1 MSKLDPQS
9 STIRKTRVTRKKLQS
24 WLEAAAGD
32 LVYSSESDRPFEWFF
47 LKRGATGWPYD
58 TAEFAKRF
66 PEASGKKLE
75 ERSLDD
81 FFRRHIETSD
91 PYDVR
96 AQQIRPRYEA
106 LKALIESSLK
116 NPKVIRIGSIE
127 VRCLIVGDDGHG
139 NLAGFSTVA
148 IET

>member
-1 MSKLDPQS
+1 MKARKL
-9 STIRKTRVTRKKLQS
+9 RNN
-24 WLEAAAGD
+24 LEAAASD
-32 LVYSSESDRPFEWFF
+32 LVYSSESDRPFEGF
-47 LKRGATGWPYD
+47 LLDNGADGWPYD
-58 TAEFAKRF
+58 GAELARRLGD
-66 PEASGKKLE
+66 PTNNRID

-106 LKALIESSLK
+106 LKELLRSTLRH
-116 NPKVIRIGSIE
+116 PKVVRIGSIE
-127 VRCLIVGDDGHG
+127 IRCFIVGADGEG
-139 NLAGFSTVA
+139 NLAGLSTIA

>member
-1 MSKLDPQS
+1 VKAKDL
-9 STIRKTRVTRKKLQS
+9 RKN
-24 WLEAAAGD
+24 LEAAASD
-32 LVYSSESDRPFEWFF
+32 LVYTSESDRPFEWFF
-47 LKRGATGWPYD
+47 LEGGADGWPYD
-58 TAEFAKRF
+58 GAELAKRLGES
-66 PEASGKKLE
+66 PENRID

-106 LKALIESSLK
+106 LKEMLRSTLRH
-116 NPKVIRIGSIE
+116 PKAVRIGSIE
-127 VRCLIVGDDGHG
+127 VRCYIVGADGKG
-139 NLAGFSTVA
+139 NLTGLSTIA

>member
-1 MSKLDPQS
+1 MTARNLRNK
-9 STIRKTRVTRKKLQS
+9 I
-24 WLEAAAGD
+24 EAAASD

-47 LKRGATGWPYD
+47 LDDGATGWPYD
-58 TAEFAKRF
+58 GTELAKRLGV
-66 PEASGKKLE
+66 PATTRIE

-106 LKALIESSLK
+106 LKEVLRSTLH
-116 NPKVIRIGSIE
+116 NPRVVRMGSIE
-127 VRCLIVGDDGHG
+127 VRCFIVGADRDG
-139 NLAGFSTVA
+139 NLAGLSTIA

>member
-1 MSKLDPQS
+1 MTQHLRS
-9 STIRKTRVTRKKLQS
+9 I
-24 WLEAAAGD
+24 LESAASD
-32 LVYSSESDRPFEWFF
+32 LVYTSESDRPFEWFF
-47 LKRGATGWPYD
+47 LGGAASGWPYD
-58 TAEFAKRF
+58 ATELA
-66 PEASGKKLE
+66 KKLPGSKEKRIE

-106 LKALIESSLK
+106 LKAMLESKLRH
-116 NPKVIRIGSIE
+116 PKVIRIGSIE
-127 VRCLIVGDDGHG
+127 VQCLIVGDDGQG
-139 NLAGFSTVA
+139 NIAGLSTIA

>member
-1 MSKLDPQS
+1 MKENNL
-9 STIRKTRVTRKKLQS
+9 RNN
-24 WLEAAAGD
+24 LEAAASD

-47 LKRGATGWPYD
+47 LENGATGWPYD
-58 TAEFAKRF
+58 GTELAKRLD
-66 PEASGKKLE
+66 EAANSRID

-96 AQQIRPRYEA
+96 AQQIRPRYEV
-106 LKALIESSLK
+106 LKELLRSTLRH
-116 NPKVIRIGSIE
+116 PRVVRIGSIE
-127 VRCLIVGDDGHG
+127 VRCFIVGADGEGH
-139 NLAGFSTVA
+139 LAGLSTIA